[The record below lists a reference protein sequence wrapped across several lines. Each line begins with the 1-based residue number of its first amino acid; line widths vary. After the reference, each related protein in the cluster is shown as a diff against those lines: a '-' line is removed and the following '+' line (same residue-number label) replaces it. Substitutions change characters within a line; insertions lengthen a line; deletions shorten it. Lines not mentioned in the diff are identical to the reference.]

1 MAERTERRNRWIFLC
16 IVVSGIASSMLS
28 TAMTTALPSV
38 VQYFGVTTATG
49 QWITS
54 GYSLAMGIALPLTAF
69 LITRFPTKRLYL
81 SGLGVFLVGLLLS
94 LFAPDFRVM
103 MVGRVCQA
111 TGNAVLMSSAQ
122 VIILTIFPKE
132 KAGTMMG
139 TYGLAAMAAPI
150 VAPTLAG
157 LMIDA
162 FGWQS
167 IFEAGLVVIFLSFLL
182 AALVFEDV
190 LELQD
195 RTFDVRSFLESV
207 LAFGGVTL
215 GVGNVMTYGLVSLG
229 AGLPLVVGLAAS
241 VLFVRRQ
248 CALPT
253 PFLDVKILADRS
265 YRVSV
270 VSSCLL
276 YFVMMGS
283 SVLMPLYVQV
293 VMGRS
298 AVLSGLVMLPGSL
311 ASALISPFAGR
322 IYDRLGIRKLFLTGA
337 VATVVSNL
345 GMTTLSLAAPL
356 WVAALWNLVRSVAI
370 GALLMPLLT
379 WGVSR
384 VEARKISDASSL
396 LTSLRTIA
404 GAIGAAVF
412 VGIMDLA
419 GGTEAA
425 AQLHGMHASFLVMT
439 ASAVVLLLVALLGVK
454 KTQPE
459 PKDYPVGQ

>member
-1 MAERTERRNRWIFLC
+1 MAERTDRRNQWIFLC

-38 VQYFGVTTATG
+38 ANYFGVTTATG

-69 LITRFPTKRLYL
+69 LITKFPTKRLYL
-81 SGLGVFLVGLLLS
+81 SGLGIFLAGLLLS

-103 MVGRVCQA
+103 MVGRVFQA

-132 KAGTMMG
+132 KTGTMMG
-139 TYGLAAMAAPI
+139 TYGLATMAAPI

-167 IFEAGLVVIFLSFLL
+167 IFEGGLVVIFLSFLL

-195 RTFDVRSFLESV
+195 RTFDVRSFVESI

-248 CALPT
+248 RALPT

-270 VSSCLL
+270 ISSCLF
-276 YFVMMGS
+276 YFVLMGS

-293 VMGRS
+293 VMKRS
-298 AVLSGLVMLPGSL
+298 AVISGLVMLPGSV
-311 ASALISPFAGR
+311 ASALISPFTGR
-322 IYDRLGIRKLFLTGA
+322 IYDRMGIRKLFLVGA
-337 VATVVSNL
+337 AATVVSNL
-345 GMTTLSLAAPL
+345 GMTILPLSAPL
-356 WVAALWNLVRSVAI
+356 WVASLWNVVRSVAV
-370 GALLMPLLT
+370 GALIMPLLT
-379 WGVSR
+379 WGVSQ
-384 VEARKISDASSL
+384 VEARKVSDASSL

-404 GAIGAAVF
+404 GAIGSAVF
-412 VGIMDLA
+412 VGIMDMV
-419 GGTEAA
+419 GGTDAS
-425 AQLHGMHASFLVMT
+425 AQLHGMHAAFLVM
-439 ASAVVLLLVALLGVK
+439 SAAAVILLLVALFGVK
-454 KTQPE
+454 KTRPV
-459 PKDYPVGQ
+459 PKNYPVGQ